1 MGPKIE
7 FPASV
12 PELAERLDR
21 EGIVCL
27 EDVVSSEWLEAA
39 RKSVNHYIAK
49 YGSRDFLV
57 SAPGEEVDTPAHE
70 LVGDRATKTVL
81 RQLTAARWPR
91 GNRAQAQIANGLAVR
106 SGSEGKAESSLF
118 HYDGGVVTM
127 LVPIFIPDAGFG
139 RSGDLV
145 AVPNK
150 RPFRRFLVSHA
161 FDKALTHNA
170 FYRRWFA
177 RRVFREPQRYLVDL
191 KPGNVY
197 LFWGYRTLHGNL
209 PCAPDLLRA
218 TLILHYG
225 EPHRD
230 SATLSLAR
238 SLSRRRLMRRM
249 EKAGLAPDPAE
260 PTPQKRATA

>member
-1 MGPKIE
+1 MGLEIE

-12 PELAERLDR
+12 TELAERLDR

-27 EDVVSSEWLEAA
+27 EDAVSHEWLEAA
-39 RKSVNHYIAK
+39 RKNVKHYIAK
-49 YGSRDFLV
+49 YGNRDFLV
-57 SAPGEEVDTPAHE
+57 SAPGEDINTPAHE
-70 LVGDRATKTVL
+70 LVGNHATQRVL
-81 RQLTAARWPR
+81 QQLTAARWPR
-91 GNRAQAQIANGLAVR
+91 ANRAHAHIANGLAVR

-118 HYDGGVVTM
+118 HYDGGIVTM

-150 RPFRRFLVSHA
+150 RPFRRLLLSHA

-170 FYRRWFA
+170 IYRWWFA
-177 RRVFREPQRYLVDL
+177 RKVFREPLRYLVDL

-238 SLSRRRLMRRM
+238 SWSRRRLMRRV
-249 EKAGLAPDPAE
+249 EKAGAAPDPAE
-260 PTPQKRATA
+260 PTPETRATA